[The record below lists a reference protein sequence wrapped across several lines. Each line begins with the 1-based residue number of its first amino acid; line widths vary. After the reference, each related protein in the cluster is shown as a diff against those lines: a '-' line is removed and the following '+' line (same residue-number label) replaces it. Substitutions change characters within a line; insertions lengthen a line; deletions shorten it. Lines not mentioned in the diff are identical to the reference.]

1 MGDPGNEVAIS
12 SSVLRPF
19 DRKPLA
25 LGTTAQTKDKSKRL
39 MATIISNDY
48 LNYLKG

>member
-1 MGDPGNEVAIS
+1 MRLPFRPPS
-12 SSVLRPF
+12 SDLLTE
-19 DRKPLA
+19 KPLA